1 MLKKKKSSY
10 YHKMVILTIDSTNF
24 YFLNYLIISYLYRKY
39 FDYLQSF
46 PSLSIFS
53 PTLLH
58 IFMSSFFFSNSSSL
72 NGAIHSV
79 IYQTMDS
86 LPEITHPLGD
96 SQKPSSGTS
105 C

>member
-1 MLKKKKSSY
+1 M
-10 YHKMVILTIDSTNF
+10 
-24 YFLNYLIISYLYRKY
+24 Y

-53 PTLLH
+53 STLPH
-58 IFMSSFFFSNSSSL
+58 IFMSSFSFSNSSSL

-86 LPEITHPLGD
+86 LPETTHPSGD
-96 SQKPSSGTS
+96 SGKPSSGAS